1 LLENE
6 IDISEFKEEALYQAY
21 IMNSHLYARAHTV
34 LLTQIM
40 NQISLD
46 HAMAEVEKISK
57 RQTSEMAKEHLQ
69 IKQQA
74 WEGVRESGHLPSD
87 EFLYGKMSSF
97 HKYKEARRKLEEEKF
112 QNDKT
117 SASNGSNKRP

>member
-1 LLENE
+1 MLENE

-57 RQTSEMAKEHLQ
+57 RQTAEMAKEHLEL
-69 IKQQA
+69 KQRA
-74 WEGVRESGHLPSD
+74 WDGVRASGHQPGSA
-87 EFLYGKMSSF
+87 FLYGELSSF
-97 HKYKEARRKLEEEKF
+97 HKYREARRRLKEAKSRHK
-112 QNDKT
+112 KT
-117 SASNGSNKRP
+117 SA